1 MNLSINLNDFSL
13 INTCFLDTKE
23 NIIMDGNFT
32 KIIYSSESF
41 TINGIYIN
49 LFFDSMTIDKIM
61 NKQYLQF
68 NPYSSNNQK
77 IIKELSFI
85 ENKILEYYKN
95 YYCNNSKIS
104 NLLEKQLYSGNIK
117 IFKEYTEHKYVIN
130 KSHSILEN
138 NNKRYILKISGV
150 WENYNEIGL
159 TYKLLDQG
167 QGQGTYGSP

>member
-1 MNLSINLNDFSL
+1 MNLSIELNDFSL

-32 KIIYSSESF
+32 KIIYSNQSF

-49 LFFDSMTIDKIM
+49 LYFDSITIDKIM

-68 NPYSSNNQK
+68 NPYSTNNEK
-77 IIKELSFI
+77 IIKELIII

-95 YYCNNSKIS
+95 FYSINSKII
-104 NLLEKQLYSGNIK
+104 NLLEKQLFSGNIK
-117 IFKEYTEHKYVIN
+117 IFKEYIDNRNFFN
-130 KSHSILEN
+130 KNNNILEN

-159 TYKLLDQG
+159 TYKLLE
-167 QGQGTYGSP
+167 

>member
-1 MNLSINLNDFSL
+1 MNLSIDLNNFL
-13 INTCFLDTKE
+13 LKNTCFLETKE

-49 LFFDSMTIDKIM
+49 LYFDSLTIDKIM

-77 IIKELSFI
+77 IIKDLINI
-85 ENKILEYYKN
+85 ENKILEYYKK
-95 YYCNNSKIS
+95 YYCNNTKIT
-104 NLLEKQLYSGNIK
+104 NLLEKQLSSGNIK
-117 IFKEYTEHKYVIN
+117 IFKEYLENKNIIN
-130 KSHSILEN
+130 KYHNISD
-138 NNKRYILKISGV
+138 NKQYILKISGV

-159 TYKLLDQG
+159 TYKLLE
-167 QGQGTYGSP
+167 